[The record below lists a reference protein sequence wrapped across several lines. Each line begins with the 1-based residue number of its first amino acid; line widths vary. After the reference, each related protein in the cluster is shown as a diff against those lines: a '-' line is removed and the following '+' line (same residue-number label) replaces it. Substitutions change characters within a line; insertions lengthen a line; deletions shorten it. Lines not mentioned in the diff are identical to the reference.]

1 MVINQNILAILRT
14 FANLKKIKIKII
26 IIIIMRNFTSTK
38 QLPKLLLLNFLP
50 KFLTKRKHLMNNLT
64 FSRQKYL

>member
-26 IIIIMRNFTSTK
+26 IIIMRNFTSTK
-38 QLPKLLLLNFLP
+38 QLPKLLLLNFLS

-64 FSRQKYL
+64 FSRKKYL